1 MNPMLLA
8 AVGHDPFVRAAISH
22 ASALGLARCNL
33 HWVCRVLEIDEPD
46 TSGMGLGQIE
56 EIIDRLRRGEKL

>member
-1 MNPMLLA
+1 MNPMLATALA
-8 AVGHDPFVRAAISH
+8 AYPQAQAAISH
-22 ASALGLARCNL
+22 ARELGLARCNL